1 MLNFSISLADGAE
14 KKNDKEH
21 DQNEG
26 HE

>member
-1 MLNFSISLADGAE
+1 MLNFSISLADGSE

-21 DQNEG
+21 DQNKG

>member
-1 MLNFSISLADGAE
+1 MFNFSISLADGAE

>member
-1 MLNFSISLADGAE
+1 MFNFSISLADGAE

-21 DQNEG
+21 DQNQG